1 MGLAQMITRLGWEQK
16 LHTDL
21 LNCPLSGRLFE
32 LGIASATSGSILNCD
47 AHSLSI
53 TNDVEELI

>member
-32 LGIASATSGSILNCD
+32 LGIGIRDFGKHLK
-47 AHSLSI
+47 L
-53 TNDVEELI
+53 